1 MPGKVPFTFRAH
13 PAAMNSRQI
22 DPRPEV
28 AAIEIP
34 ESRILTCPGVR
45 HGLFAFGLLNVLA
58 GVAGLFLPVMPST
71 VFFLIAL
78 WAFSKSS
85 TRFHAW
91 LYTHPRLGRPLR
103 DWHAHRM
110 IPLRAKVAAVAT
122 MGASLLFVTMY
133 VAEDWVLPAGL
144 GAILAVIAAY
154 IVTRPHRVSA

>member
-1 MPGKVPFTFRAH
+1 MGPKPIEPGAQ
-13 PAAMNSRQI
+13 A
-22 DPRPEV
+22 

-34 ESRILTCPGVR
+34 ESRILSCPGVR
-45 HGLFAFGLLNVLA
+45 HGLFAFGLLNV
-58 GVAGLFLPVMPST
+58 VAGIVGLLLPVWPST

-110 IPLRAKVAAVAT
+110 IPLRAKIAAVAT
-122 MGASLLFVTMY
+122 MGASLLFVTVY

-144 GAILAVIAAY
+144 GAVLAVIAAY